1 VRVKVLE
8 VDDKGRMKLSMKVL
22 LPAPESAPAHASE

>member
-1 VRVKVLE
+1 VLE

-22 LPAPESAPAHASE
+22 LPTPEAAQSHAHASE